1 MNRIK
6 FFTITIVFLFLLVG
20 TSVVKNKT
28 REIEKKINNIS
39 EKVSYLENDVNETE
53 LDYSY
58 LTSPAMIEKRIKNLD
73 NNDYIIMEY
82 SKIFKNVSSFI
93 NLNNKFLTQEIIN
106 EKKVQKR

>member
-82 SKIFKNVSSFI
+82 SKIFKNISSFI